1 MNCVQCNKPF
11 TCGCQKHSVGNGLI
25 IHKTCINNYTN
36 SQGEVVEPKPSNL
49 SLDLAEQQ
57 IKDLRNK

>member
-11 TCGCQKHSVGNGLI
+11 TCGCQKHLVGNGVI
-25 IHKTCINNYTN
+25 IHKTCINEYNN
-36 SQGEVVEPKPSNL
+36 SQTNATQPKPRDL
-49 SLDLAEQQ
+49 GLELAEQQ